1 MDDKFKQIRNSLMR
15 HSVSSE
21 LFDDIYSNIAL
32 TLENYDFKDKEDLVE
47 KRIGEALL
55 KEYSTLNISHKY
67 PINSIEVIM
76 PWHRMFEI
84 GAKFK

>member
-1 MDDKFKQIRNSLMR
+1 MIEDVFYQAKVRQKVIEEDLP
-15 HSVSSE
+15 E
-21 LFDDIYSNIAL
+21 LGLSY
-32 TLENYDFKDKEDLVE
+32 YDFKDKEDLVE